1 MKRFLTLASLM
12 MLALSF
18 LSASCEPDPKD
29 TPLVLE
35 GQWQITQ
42 LTTKAVTIGDQQ
54 VDVYIAFSGDGSFD
68 LYQMLG
74 TGRYR
79 KFTGSWTLTDNH
91 LLSGSYSGGK
101 EWASTYEVTMDD
113 AQTQMTLTSTATPQE
128 VSTYRKQPIPQDVI
142 DNAL

>member
-79 KFTGSWTLTDNH
+79 AFSGTWQLTDDI
-91 LLSGSYSGGK
+91 LSPLDGPDLSK
-101 EWASTYEVTMDD
+101 
-113 AQTQMTLTSTATPQE
+113 
-128 VSTYRKQPIPQDVI
+128 R
-142 DNAL
+142 